1 MNPKLTRLF
10 LFPVII
16 TSLIIVESCTR
27 NEVLFGSVPDEG
39 YTKLISVDSVGI
51 EMATVFR
58 DSFETNNIT
67 SYLIG
72 RYRDPYLG
80 TVSGKVYSQFTIP
93 SEKPDIPTSAIFD
106 SFTLLVRLNKYYYGD
121 TTQPLNFRVQEL
133 AQPILHTYSSFLYNT
148 SQVAVK
154 PAILGQRQIR
164 IRPTA
169 TDSFYIR
176 LDDAKGRELLA
187 KLQQEATELSDEAN
201 FLNYMQ
207 GLRIDVDDADLGAVF
222 GFRGS
227 AGDIIIRLHYHHT
240 FPYPED
246 HYVDFTSLANDL
258 AFNQLT
264 PDRSGTGL
272 NSTGGYVTEIPSAQ
286 TDHLAFM
293 QAGMRMRIKLTFP
306 TLRSLLYNNNL
317 AKLLKAELILRP
329 EPLSYTNDM
338 YRLPSK
344 LYLTTTDITNVEGQQ
359 VYDSSGSSLLQVDPV
374 IDAIYG
380 ENTYYRFNI
389 TPYINSLLTTAGTEQ
404 SGFFLNHED
413 STSNLSRLVLND
425 RWRGN
430 QSSQLVLSMLIIN
443 DKKD

>member
-1 MNPKLTRLF
+1 MNPKLIRLF

-16 TSLIIVESCTR
+16 TSLLIVQSCTR
-27 NEVLFGSVPDEG
+27 NEVLFGSAPDEG

-80 TVSGKVYSQFTIP
+80 TVSGKVYAQFTIP
-93 SEKPDIPTSAIFD
+93 SEKPEIPTSAVFD
-106 SFTLLVRLNKYYYGD
+106 SLTLLVRLNKYYYGD
-121 TTQPLNFRVQEL
+121 TTQSLNFRVQEL
-133 AQPILHTYSSFLYNT
+133 AQPILYTYSSFLYNT
-148 SQVAVK
+148 SQIAVK
-154 PAILGQRQIR
+154 PAILGQKQIR
-164 IRPTA
+164 IRPSV

-286 TDHLAFM
+286 TDHLSFM

-306 TLRSLLYNNNL
+306 TLRSLLYNNSL

-344 LYLTTTDITNVEGQQ
+344 LYLTTTDMTNVEGQQ
-359 VYDSSGSSLLQVDPV
+359 VYDSSGSYLLQVDPV

-443 DKKD
+443 NKKD